1 MNFDQNTLDMQFR
14 QSDYGL
20 SARRL
25 WEHTELGQVNVFGL
39 AISARPELN
48 DAAAFIDIIRFDG
61 DAFML
66 TGLMQKTPQP
76 LFALSHVI
84 LTCVHVGRPCATSIN
99 SSCHQHMRTMCSTF
113 RSYSAPFRG
122 YCGA

>member
-66 TGLMQKTPQP
+66 TGLT
-76 LFALSHVI
+76 LAALRAGRIPADSSLHGNAALI
-84 LTCVHVGRPCATSIN
+84 ELTHAEDAATFVRAVALHFYFFS
-99 SSCHQHMRTMCSTF
+99 RL
-113 RSYSAPFRG
+113 
-122 YCGA
+122 